1 MLGIFLLY
9 FIWKHYSELAVEF
22 DKHKW
27 AYSILG
33 IAIYY
38 LGTFVG
44 GLIIGIVTVF
54 MDSDL
59 DSVPNIVMSL
69 IAIPFGL
76 LSTWGLYKILQYNW
90 SKKAKESN
98 NNSLDSDLI

>member
-9 FIWKHYSELAVEF
+9 FIWKYYSELAVEF
-22 DKHKW
+22 NKSKW
-27 AYSILG
+27 GYGILG

-44 GLIIGIVTVF
+44 GLIIGIVTVL
-54 MDSDL
+54 MGNDI
-59 DSVPNIVMSL
+59 DSVNDILMSL

-90 SKKAKESN
+90 AKKMKESN
-98 NNSLDSDLI
+98 YNSLDSDLI